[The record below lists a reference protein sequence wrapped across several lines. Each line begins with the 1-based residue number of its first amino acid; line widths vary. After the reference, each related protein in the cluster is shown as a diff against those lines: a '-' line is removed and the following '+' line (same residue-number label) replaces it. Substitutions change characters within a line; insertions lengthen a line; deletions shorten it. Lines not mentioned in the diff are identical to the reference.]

1 MPSPSSLLLPSRP
14 PSLHF
19 RHGTVE
25 GFRFSKAPIRRDRGK
40 RGGRRD
46 RGTRGEGEGS
56 GSREEGVG
64 MEEGGG
70 KGCRENENEEVRR
83 RR

>member
-1 MPSPSSLLLPSRP
+1 M
-14 PSLHF
+14 
-19 RHGTVE
+19 
-25 GFRFSKAPIRRDRGK
+25 RRDRGK

-46 RGTRGEGEGS
+46 RGTRGEGEGR

-70 KGCRENENEEVRR
+70 KGCGENENGRLYNSPSPR
-83 RR
+83 D